1 MSSNPSALRIA
12 NPYARALFDYTLKKN
27 VMHKVTLDMH
37 DLISLLNQSEDLTQ
51 YLNNPIIRV
60 ERKEEILK
68 KILKSRLNE
77 ETFKFLMVLIKRER
91 ISIFEDIANTYLQLV
106 YQLASIKTI
115 EISTT
120 CAFTH
125 KQKNKLTQKLK
136 KLTNAKEIKL
146 LVTIDSSLIGGFL
159 IKTNSRVIDLSVKN
173 QLKKIAS
180 HLDSVL
186 EI

>member
-91 ISIFEDIANTYLQLV
+91 ISIFEDIANTY
-106 YQLASIKTI
+106 
-115 EISTT
+115 
-120 CAFTH
+120 
-125 KQKNKLTQKLK
+125 
-136 KLTNAKEIKL
+136 
-146 LVTIDSSLIGGFL
+146 
-159 IKTNSRVIDLSVKN
+159 
-173 QLKKIAS
+173 
-180 HLDSVL
+180 
-186 EI
+186 